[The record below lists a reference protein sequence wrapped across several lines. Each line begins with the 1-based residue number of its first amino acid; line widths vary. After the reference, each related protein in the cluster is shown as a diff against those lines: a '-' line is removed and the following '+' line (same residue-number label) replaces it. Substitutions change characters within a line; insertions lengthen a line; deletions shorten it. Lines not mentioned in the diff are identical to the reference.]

1 MLEEKA
7 ALLVGIHPT
16 WWYQNAVRMVQRKY
30 QECVD
35 RDTRVE
41 QFVQQQQTAL
51 ELKQQVQLENKKVA
65 AQEKVLK
72 DLNVQLKKVRDNMD
86 TIAGPLEHK
95 LDWTLDVHLAMRAN
109 CYWGLFTGPDIESF
123 FKPYG
128 VLRQEK
134 YFILV
139 EQLGT
144 MLASSDMWHP
154 AAKARGAHM
163 LDQFKDM
170 WTAYSIAYRAVKHT
184 GHQHQERLEFIQEVL
199 PRYCRL

>member
-51 ELKQQVQLENKKVA
+51 QLKQQLQLENKNVA

-72 DLNVQLKKVRDNMD
+72 DLNVELKKVRDNMD

-95 LDWTLDVHLAMRAN
+95 LDWTLDVHLASN
-109 CYWGLFTGPDIESF
+109 ESKLLLGPV
-123 FKPYG
+123 YG
-128 VLRQEK
+128 
-134 YFILV
+134 
-139 EQLGT
+139 
-144 MLASSDMWHP
+144 P
-154 AAKARGAHM
+154 
-163 LDQFKDM
+163 
-170 WTAYSIAYRAVKHT
+170 
-184 GHQHQERLEFIQEVL
+184 
-199 PRYCRL
+199 

>member
-1 MLEEKA
+1 
-7 ALLVGIHPT
+7 
-16 WWYQNAVRMVQRKY
+16 
-30 QECVD
+30 
-35 RDTRVE
+35 
-41 QFVQQQQTAL
+41 
-51 ELKQQVQLENKKVA
+51 
-65 AQEKVLK
+65 
-72 DLNVQLKKVRDNMD
+72 
-86 TIAGPLEHK
+86 
-95 LDWTLDVHLAMRAN
+95 MRAN

-144 MLASSDMWHP
+144 MLASSDMWDP

-163 LDQFKDM
+163 LDQFKDT

-184 GHQHQERLEFIQEVL
+184 GHQHQERLKFIQEVL
-199 PRYCRL
+199 PRFCRLYKQVVVAGDREPPPKWHMKCEHTISFIKEHQFSYRAAEEALESTHGRIKKHLARYANQPSFDKKMTGN

>member
-1 MLEEKA
+1 M
-7 ALLVGIHPT
+7 
-16 WWYQNAVRMVQRKY
+16 
-30 QECVD
+30 
-35 RDTRVE
+35 
-41 QFVQQQQTAL
+41 
-51 ELKQQVQLENKKVA
+51 A

-72 DLNVQLKKVRDNMD
+72 DLNVELKKVRDNMD

-95 LDWTLDVHLAMRAN
+95 LDWTVDVHLAMRAN

-128 VLRQEK
+128 VLRQGK

-139 EQLGT
+139 EQLRT
-144 MLASSDMWHP
+144 MLASSDMWDP

-170 WTAYSIAYRAVKHT
+170 WTAYSIAYRAVKQAINTKKDLNSSKKYFRDFVASTNKLLLPET
-184 GHQHQERLEFIQEVL
+184 GSPH
-199 PRYCRL
+199 PNGT